1 MAAADRSLQNLL
13 KATDAAL
20 RSESPTLRL
29 VAVPP
34 GSAQALA
41 PATLA
46 RQPITLPAPAS
57 ELRPRIDVARFV
69 LNLMIVAAGIC
80 LYHGVTE
87 PIIKLT
93 QMFVFSDTHS
103 LSSAVLA
110 LYYDGE
116 WFLATVI
123 LIFSMLMPTAK
134 LLYLL
139 ALGSLPIEDLRARHG
154 WLRRLEW
161 FGKWSMHD
169 VLILALTI
177 VYLRAEGISK
187 AASMPGV
194 RWFAAA
200 VILIMLAYGWLK
212 RVARRPRVQPALP
225 KLPAPRIAFQQG
237 NELKRFLL
245 GLLTLAAAA
254 TLVLGITQPAIQLTK
269 LYLWTDQHSILTAI
283 YALYLDKEYFLAG
296 LIFLFS
302 VIIPSCKLLYL
313 LVVSTL
319 ATPHPSMRERA
330 IDRLESLGKW
340 SMMDVLVLAL
350 MVFYINASAV
360 ADATALPGVYLYTV
374 SVFLTMTA
382 YTIAKS
388 GLRARS
394 DHPGTLIS

>member
-1 MAAADRSLQNLL
+1 MAAADRSLQSLL

-20 RSESPTLRL
+20 QPEPDMPTLRL
-29 VAVPP
+29 VPPPVAAPLLIPVPVHP
-34 GSAQALA
+34 IALPALA
-41 PATLA
+41 REP
-46 RQPITLPAPAS
+46 RV
-57 ELRPRIDVARFV
+57 RIDYGRFV

-139 ALGSLPIEDLRARHG
+139 ALGSLPIDDLRQRHG
-154 WLRRLEW
+154 WLKRLEW

-169 VLILALTI
+169 VLILSLTI

-200 VILIMLAYGWLK
+200 VILIMLSYGWLK
-212 RVARRPRVQPALP
+212 RVARKPQAKLAAP
-225 KLPAPRIAFQQG
+225 KIAAKPLEFQQG
-237 NELKRFLL
+237 NDFRRFFL
-245 GLLTLAAAA
+245 GLLTLAAVA
-254 TLVLGITQPAIQLTK
+254 TLVLGVTQPAIQLTK
-269 LYLWTDQHSILTAI
+269 LYLWTDQHSILSAI
-283 YALYLDKEYFLAG
+283 YALYLDNEYFLAG

-302 VIIPSCKLLYL
+302 VVIPSLKLIYL

-330 IDRLESLGKW
+330 VERLESLGKW

-350 MVFYINASAV
+350 MVFYINASAI
-360 ADATALPGVYLYTV
+360 ADATALPGVYLYTA
-374 SVFLTMTA
+374 SVFLTMMA

-388 GLRARS
+388 GLRRKEGL
-394 DHPGTLIS
+394 GTRE